1 MDLIEPTTSQI
12 SDRVFPLIVAGMH
25 RSGTS
30 LTASFFQALGVDV
43 GANLYEADQR
53 NQKGYFE
60 DVDFLEF
67 QRSVLQKCCIPG
79 EAGWADWGW
88 TESEQLHAEKFADY
102 IEPAQKIVASRSG
115 GGEIWG
121 WKDPRTS
128 LMLDFWQQLLPNARY
143 ILVYRFPWDVADSIL
158 RLHSP
163 IFSEYPDYAIR
174 IWAFYNRHLLRFYR
188 EHRDRCILVS
198 INGFLTHPDR
208 LIDLLQSKFHLPMQK
223 SDPQNLVASIYD
235 PKLFGT
241 LDSQHSSVK
250 LLQQIYPECLSIQ
263 AQLDRAA
270 DLPSDL
276 DRHGDFDSRE
286 PNFLAIRSALSLHY
300 QLLQAESKSQSIAI
314 AYQSQQS
321 NLISQFQAELQTKQA
336 ELEQTINSLTA
347 EIAAMKT
354 SKFWQIRQ
362 VWIACKKNLGVGG
375 GEQG

>member
-1 MDLIEPTTSQI
+1 MDLIEPIASQA
-12 SDRVFPLIVAGMH
+12 SDQVFPLIVAGMH

-43 GANLYEADQR
+43 GANLYAADQR

-67 QRSVLQKCCIPG
+67 QRSVLQKCCNPG

-88 TESEQLHAEKFADY
+88 TENEQLHAEKFADY
-102 IEPAQKIVASRSG
+102 IEPAQKILASRAECGS
-115 GGEIWG
+115 IWG

-128 LMLDFWQQLLPNARY
+128 LMLDFWQQLLPDARY

-163 IFSEYPDYAIR
+163 IFSQYPDYAIR
-174 IWAFYNRHLLRFYR
+174 IWAFYNRHLLKFYH

-198 INGFLTHPDR
+198 INGFLTHPDL
-208 LIDLLQSKFHLPMQK
+208 LIDLLQSKFHLLGQK

-235 PKLFGT
+235 PKLFGA
-241 LDSQHSSVK
+241 LDHQHSTVK
-250 LLQQIYPECLSIQ
+250 LLQQIYPECLSIH
-263 AQLDRAA
+263 AQLDQAA

-276 DRHGDFDSRE
+276 TSTYGDSDSRE
-286 PNFLAIRSALSLHY
+286 PNFLAIRAALSLHY
-300 QLLQAESKSQSIAI
+300 QLLQAESKSQVIAI
-314 AYQSQQS
+314 AYQSQHS
-321 NLISQFQAELQTKQA
+321 NLISQLQAESQTKQA
-336 ELEQTINSLTA
+336 ELEQTINNLTA

-362 VWIACKKNLGVGG
+362 AWIACKNALGK
-375 GEQG
+375 QFTN